1 MLKIKTNK
9 QKLKEQLVINEIM
22 KNRFKRVLDYIK
34 RQQKL
39 YGDEMPKEIEQHL
52 DNIYLILKD

>member
-22 KNRFKRVLDYIK
+22 KNRFKRVLNYIE
-34 RQQKL
+34 RQQEF
-39 YGDEMPKEIEQHL
+39 YGNEIPKEVEEHL
-52 DNIYLILKD
+52 NNIYLILRD

>member
-9 QKLKEQLVINEIM
+9 QKLKEQIAINEAM
-22 KNRFKRVLDYIK
+22 KNRFKRALAYIK

-39 YGDEMPKEIEQHL
+39 YGNEIPKEVEEHL
-52 DNIYLILKD
+52 NNIYLILKD